1 MIDKNSPT
9 RQLIIK
15 PTSACNFS
23 CEFCSAAHL
32 NIPIHTK
39 VPAALKEYLIKNK
52 PNDLIITGGEP
63 LINPKSYFEDLF
75 DIMDSLNIEYEIGL
89 TSNLVLWYNN
99 PEEWDWMF
107 NKPNVGIDTSFQ
119 YGNDRKD
126 EKIYTEERFIELY
139 KAFEKRYHKPL
150 LFIYVV
156 NSENEK
162 YVRDAC
168 LLAKRLGTDVKFN
181 SQIPVGRAT
190 EYYPRYKLLALFLDL
205 LKEGLLTTDS
215 VTIESIKHYQCPYA
229 SCYKYCAAN
238 RAVYVNEKEE
248 LVEGNCEDQLSSE
261 GRLKIK
267 RENPLF
273 NRCLFCPM
281 FSLCN
286 GCSINKDSTEPIKD
300 EHCKWMKDH
309 CDELKKY
316 GLI

>member
-39 VPAALKEYLIKNK
+39 VPTALKEYLIKNK

-126 EKIYTEERFIELY
+126 ERVCRPRHHSDHVHAWHYRHAGCRQCQGRVYCPVAGSSKGDWSAAGDGLY
-139 KAFEKRYHKPL
+139 Y
-150 LFIYVV
+150 
-156 NSENEK
+156 
-162 YVRDAC
+162 
-168 LLAKRLGTDVKFN
+168 
-181 SQIPVGRAT
+181 
-190 EYYPRYKLLALFLDL
+190 
-205 LKEGLLTTDS
+205 
-215 VTIESIKHYQCPYA
+215 
-229 SCYKYCAAN
+229 
-238 RAVYVNEKEE
+238 
-248 LVEGNCEDQLSSE
+248 
-261 GRLKIK
+261 
-267 RENPLF
+267 
-273 NRCLFCPM
+273 
-281 FSLCN
+281 
-286 GCSINKDSTEPIKD
+286 
-300 EHCKWMKDH
+300 
-309 CDELKKY
+309 
-316 GLI
+316 